1 MQQLLNVWMS
11 LDARR
16 RVIVS
21 LATVGVFAAI
31 LAMTKVASTP
41 SLTLLYAGLDSG
53 AAGEVIQSLE
63 QRGVTYDVKGGA
75 IYVDASR
82 RDELRMTLASEG
94 LPANS
99 TSGYELLDG
108 LSGFG
113 TTSQMFDAAYWR
125 AKEGELART
134 ILTHPSISSARV
146 HIANKGS
153 NPFQRDV
160 KPSASLS
167 IKTTGTGLSGQ
178 HARALKF
185 LIASA
190 VPGLMPDDVSVID
203 SDGGLIA
210 HVDDAQP
217 NSTDEKAEL
226 LKARVQRMLEA
237 RVGPGNAVVEV
248 SVENVT
254 KSESFTETVIDPES
268 RVAIS
273 TDTEEVSNAASD
285 QGGSEVTV
293 ASNLPDGDAG
303 GADSSSS
310 ETSETRE
317 RVNYEVSQTERQVTL
332 VPGSVKRLTVAVLLN
347 GISKTDPQGVE
358 QFEDR
363 PEEELAA
370 LKELVASAVGFD
382 EARGDVITLKTMQ
395 FELIA
400 EQGTD
405 AQSSF
410 LSSFT
415 MDWMALIKS
424 AILGLVALVLGLFV
438 VRPLLSRPVSTEAPL
453 LEATAR
459 SISEP
464 GLEGTPSLVGEIDT
478 GDVSA
483 ESMTLISSA
492 DDTGG
497 PLGGDSLPSLQG
509 SPEDPVDRLRLMIG
523 ERQDET
529 VEILRSWLEGEEE
542 RA

>member
-1 MQQLLNVWMS
+1 MQQFLDVWTA

-16 RVIVS
+16 RVVVS
-21 LATVGVFAAI
+21 LATIGMFAAI
-31 LAMTKVASTP
+31 LALTKVVSNP

-63 QRGVTYDVKGGA
+63 QRGITYDVKGGA
-75 IYVDASR
+75 IYVDAAR

-99 TSGYELLDG
+99 TSGYELLDS

-134 ILTHPSISSARV
+134 ILTHPSVSSARV

-160 KPSASLS
+160 KPTASLS
-167 IKTTGTGLSGQ
+167 IRTTGAGLSGQ

-190 VPGLMPDDVSVID
+190 VPGLVPEDVSVID
-203 SDGGLIA
+203 GDGGLIGRA
-210 HVDDAQP
+210 DDSRS

-226 LKARVQRMLEA
+226 LRARVQRLLEA
-237 RVGPGNAVVEV
+237 RVGLGNAVVEV

-254 KSESFTETVIDPES
+254 KSESLRETVIDPGS

-273 TDTEEVSNAASD
+273 TDTEELSNSSAD
-285 QGGSEVTV
+285 QGTSDVTV
-293 ASNLPDGDAG
+293 ASNLPNGDAG
-303 GADSSSS
+303 NADSSSS

-317 RVNYEVSQTERQVTL
+317 RINYEVSQTERQVTL
-332 VPGSVKRLTVAVLLN
+332 SPGAIKRLTVAVLLN
-347 GISKTDPQGVE
+347 GISTTDAQGIE

-363 PEEELAA
+363 TEEELGA
-370 LKELVASAVGFD
+370 LQELVASAVGFD
-382 EARGDVITLKTMQ
+382 EARGDVITVKTMQ
-395 FELIA
+395 FEVIP
-400 EQGTD
+400 EQGTN
-405 AQSSF
+405 AQFSL
-410 LSSFT
+410 LSHFA
-415 MDWMALIKS
+415 MDWVALIKS
-424 AILGLVALVLGLFV
+424 AILGLVSLVLGLFV
-438 VRPLLSRPVSTEAPL
+438 VKPLLSHPATNAAPL
-453 LEATAR
+453 LEAA
-459 SISEP
+459 SQNLAEP
-464 GLEGTPSLVGEIDT
+464 SLSNAPSLVGEIDN
-478 GDVSA
+478 GDVPA
-483 ESMTLISSA
+483 DSMTLVSSV
-492 DDTGG
+492 
-497 PLGGDSLPSLQG
+497 GDSGGFLGAGNLPSLQG
-509 SPEDPVDRLRLMIG
+509 QSEDPVDRLRLMIG

-529 VEILRSWLEGEEE
+529 VEILRNWLEGEEE